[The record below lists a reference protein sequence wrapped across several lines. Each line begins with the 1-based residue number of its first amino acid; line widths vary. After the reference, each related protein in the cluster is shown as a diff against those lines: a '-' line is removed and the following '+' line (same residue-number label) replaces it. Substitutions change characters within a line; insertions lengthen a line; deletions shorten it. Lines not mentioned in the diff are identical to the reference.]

1 MTVTMV
7 SANNSDRS
15 PDSTGSTRTEF
26 LVGIGVGTLRM
37 ADRPDEV
44 HTESIAK
51 NELRKW
57 GKLPSHPTP
66 QVIAESP
73 RCA

>member
-37 ADRPDEV
+37 ADRPDEIY
-44 HTESIAK
+44 TKSIAK
-51 NELRKW
+51 NEIEKW
-57 GKLPSHPTP
+57 APPIASHAA
-66 QVIAESP
+66 VIAESP
-73 RCA
+73 RCT